1 MGSREPRSA
10 ISILAA
16 LALAMV
22 FASSGRGQ
30 QATDV
35 TLTVSFA
42 NGQTVFHVGRK
53 PTSTVHTW
61 CCAILLRNLVNSEQ
75 TVPRRGKYHAR
86 GRWVER

>member
-53 PTSTVHTW
+53 PTIYCPYVVLCHS
-61 CCAILLRNLVNSEQ
+61 AQASGQL
-75 TVPRRGKYHAR
+75 
-86 GRWVER
+86 